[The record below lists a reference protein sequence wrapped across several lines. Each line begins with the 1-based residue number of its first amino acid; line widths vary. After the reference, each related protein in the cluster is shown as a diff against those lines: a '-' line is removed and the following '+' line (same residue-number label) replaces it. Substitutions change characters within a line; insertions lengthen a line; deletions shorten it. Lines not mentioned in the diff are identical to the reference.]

1 MVNGSGKTMA
11 QIYEMQDI
19 VVTPWGQ
26 TTAAPVAVF
35 MAIHIP
41 L

>member
-1 MVNGSGKTMA
+1 MVNGSAKTMA

-19 VVTPWGQ
+19 VVTPRGQ